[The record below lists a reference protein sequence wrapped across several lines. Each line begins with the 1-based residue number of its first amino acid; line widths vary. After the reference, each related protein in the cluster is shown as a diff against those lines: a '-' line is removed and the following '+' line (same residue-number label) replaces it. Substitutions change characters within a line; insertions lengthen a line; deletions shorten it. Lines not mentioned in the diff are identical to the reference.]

1 MLTILFLHDDD
12 LEVIITEHKYFEIII
27 IVTYKEI
34 VI

>member
-1 MLTILFLHDDD
+1 MVMILFLHDD
-12 LEVIITEHKYFEIII
+12 LEVIITEHKYFEIIT